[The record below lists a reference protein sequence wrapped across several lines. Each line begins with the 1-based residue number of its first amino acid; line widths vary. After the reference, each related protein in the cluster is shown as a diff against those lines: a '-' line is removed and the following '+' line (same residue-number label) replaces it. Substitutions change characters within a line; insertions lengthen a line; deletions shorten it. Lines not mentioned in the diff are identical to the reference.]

1 MTDQSGVNYAKR
13 FTSPATKIAPSDQG
27 GRVRAMYDEWTF
39 AANPTDGD
47 TIQLGAKIPENARIV
62 GGWLKAPAMGTG
74 GSFLVGKTGDTDAL
88 LGATS
93 VAAASFTWFNG
104 DDVGDVLSAAT
115 QYFVTMTNAATA
127 TSGTIQAC
135 ILYTLD

>member
-13 FTSPATKIAPSDQG
+13 FTTPSTKIAPSDRG
-27 GRVRAMYDEWTF
+27 ARVRAMYDEYVF
-39 AANPTDGD
+39 AANPTDAD
-47 TIQLGAKIPENARIV
+47 TIQLGDKIPANARIV

-88 LGATS
+88 LAATS

-104 DDVGDVLSAAT
+104 DDVGDVLAADT
-115 QYFVTMTNAATA
+115 QYFITMANAASA

-135 ILYTLD
+135 ILYPLD